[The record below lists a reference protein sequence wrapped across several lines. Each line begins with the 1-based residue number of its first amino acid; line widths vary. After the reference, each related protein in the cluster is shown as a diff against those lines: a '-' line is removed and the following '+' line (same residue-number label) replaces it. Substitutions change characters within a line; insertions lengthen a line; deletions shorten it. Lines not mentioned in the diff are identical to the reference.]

1 MQWLVDWVPLSLH
14 THRHTL
20 RVLRSVDVKAHLG
33 RRVLVRHL
41 PR

>member
-1 MQWLVDWVPLSLH
+1 MQRLVDWVPLSLH

-20 RVLRSVDVKAHLG
+20 RVLRSFDVKALLG
-33 RRVLVRHL
+33 RRVPVRHL